1 MKLKMLSVLQVFVLG
16 LAACAAHAR
25 DLSEATESVP
35 RALPYEGHLAVDG
48 VPLNGTVELTF
59 SLWAT
64 PDVVAGAQSLFE
76 QTQQVRFVNGKFS
89 VMLGEGNVGLS
100 QVIFDADALY
110 VGVAVGP
117 TTLAGR
123 QRIVAVPYALWAA
136 KAADFTVANDL
147 AVGGNA
153 TVSNDLAV
161 GFDAAI
167 GRDLAV
173 GLNAT
178 VSNDLAVGLNATVSN
193 DLAVGGNATMA
204 RDLAVGGTTVLFG
217 ESQFRGPATVNGLF
231 TASRSTFTGTVDG
244 TDVKMCIGHTACVAG
259 APSGCGA
266 VTCPA
271 GKFLIMMQTPTQCA
285 GANNHSGTCC
295 SLKLVREVNGVCP

>member
-25 DLSEATESVP
+25 DLNEATESVP

-147 AVGGNA
+147 AVGRNATVSNDLAVGRNA

-167 GRDLAV
+167 GRDLTV
-173 GLNAT
+173 GRDATMLNAT
-178 VSNDLAVGLNATVSN
+178 VFN
-193 DLAVGGNATMA
+193 
-204 RDLAVGGTTVLFG
+204 DLAVGGTTVLFG
-217 ESQFRGPATVNGLF
+217 ESQFRGRATVNGLF

-271 GKFLIMMQTPTQCA
+271 GKFLVMMQTPTQCA

-295 SLKLVREVNGVCP
+295 SLQLVREVNGACP